1 MKAFLDSSIIII
13 GFVVEKSNSAKILDL
28 LFENKID
35 AVISEKVLKEV
46 KKYFREKRS
55 RNYAYIIELL
65 LRKNCQIIYNYEVV
79 EVMEKLKGKIKE
91 KDLEQLAAVRKL
103 NLKYLVGYDRDFEK
117 FDEYI
122 TPKQFI
128 RKLNLGTYE
137 TEY

>member
-1 MKAFLDSSIIII
+1 MRTFLDSSAVII
-13 GFVVEKSNSAKILDL
+13 GFVIEKSNSAKILDL

-35 AVISEKVLKEV
+35 AVISENVLKEV

-55 RNYAYIIELL
+55 RDYAYLIELL
-65 LRKNCQIIYNYEVV
+65 LKKNCKVVYNYEVR
-79 EVMEKLKGKIKE
+79 EIMINLKGKIKE
-91 KDLEQLAAVRKL
+91 KDLEQLAVVRKF
-103 NLKYLVGYDRDFEK
+103 NLKHLVGYDRDFEK

-128 RKLNLGTYE
+128 RKLNLEAYK